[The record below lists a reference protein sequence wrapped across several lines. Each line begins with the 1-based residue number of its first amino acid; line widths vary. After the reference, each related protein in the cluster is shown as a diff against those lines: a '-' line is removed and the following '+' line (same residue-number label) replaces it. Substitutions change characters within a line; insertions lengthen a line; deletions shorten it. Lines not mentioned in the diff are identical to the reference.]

1 MCVRSLGLNVNMAI
15 AHLVMGA
22 DAGWMSVADSDR
34 RTTVRENGRDDSR
47 DGSPDGIRD
56 HAEMPSPGRVS
67 RAIPSER
74 ISAALPPACGSPR
87 ANGSPQ
93 TPSAPPAT
101 SGSPL
106 TPPAPRPLPR
116 LAVMG
121 GAAAATAGLSERGGQ
136 ERPVRGHRRSET
148 SDSAFASEV
157 RALRVIVP

>member
-34 RTTVRENGRDDSR
+34 RTTVRENGRDD
-47 DGSPDGIRD
+47 GSPDGIRD

-74 ISAALPPACGSPR
+74 ISAALSPACGSPR

-106 TPPAPRPLPR
+106 TPPVPRPLPR

-121 GAAAATAGLSERGGQ
+121 GAAAAGLSEARGGQ
-136 ERPVRGHRRSET
+136 ERPVPAVRGHRRSET